1 MTDKEAIIELY
12 RQENQAMVDKDI
24 VKLNE
29 ILSPSMQLQHM
40 TGYMQPK
47 LEWIDQIQNG
57 EMKYFSSIEENIK
70 EIVIEGNSASLIGQ
84 NKVMASVWGSHQVAT
99 WPLQMKMEF
108 AKSNGKWTIANQIAS
123 TY

>member
-84 NKVMASVWGSHQVAT
+84 NKVMASVWGSQVAT
-99 WPLQMKMEF
+99 GPLQMKMEF

>member
-29 ILSPSMQLQHM
+29 ILAPSMQLQHM

-70 EIVIEGNSASLIGQ
+70 EVVIEGNSASLVGQ
-84 NKVMASVWGSHQVAT
+84 NKVMASVWGSQVAT

-108 AKSNGKWTIANQIAS
+108 TKSNGKWIIANQIAS